1 MRAKY
6 CLADPFTSDIMYNLL
21 DVRWDILNDIMSQYY
36 LHI

>member
-1 MRAKY
+1 MRTKY
-6 CLADPFTSDIMYNLL
+6 CLADPFTSDIMYNPL